1 MADQKNSDN
10 CHRGYKMKNFLKS
23 KLSLLAIMVA
33 VLTTIAFSAHC
44 DDTAFK
50 SFARSFVK
58 QKISS
63 SGSTSKIKAD
73 ISTYF
78 LGNTSAI
85 LNHNIVLFRWKSGTL
100 INNPTL
106 TFTASMPPY
115 RGPPAYIT

>member
-1 MADQKNSDN
+1 MIVVPQ
-10 CHRGYKMKNFLKS
+10 KMKSFLKS
-23 KLSLLAIMVA
+23 KLPLSAIMMA
-33 VLTTIAFSAHC
+33 VLTTIAFSVYC

-63 SGSTSKIKAD
+63 SGPTSKIKAD
-73 ISTYF
+73 ISAYF
-78 LGNTSAI
+78 LGNTLTI
-85 LNHNIVLFRWKSGTL
+85 LNHNVVYRWKSGTL

-115 RGPPAYIT
+115 RGPPTAITL